1 MLKKICDRFSRP
13 FAIDLGTYNTLIWDH
28 WSNEMVLD
36 EPSVVALKRDDEE
49 KEKVIAIGTKA
60 HEMLG
65 KTPQRIR
72 AVRPL
77 ANGVIDNFD
86 LTEKMLQ
93 YFMRSVYKKPFFKPG
108 PEIVICVP
116 CGSTQVERRAIREAA
131 YGAGARNVFLIE
143 EPMAAAIG
151 AGLPVDTPNGS
162 MVIDIGGGTTEV
174 AIISLCGIVYSQSVR
189 IGGDHFDENIMNY
202 VRRNFGC
209 LIGEI
214 TAEKIKR
221 NIGMAFPSNDL
232 LEMSVN

>member
-1 MLKKICDRFSRP
+1 MLKKICDKFSRP

-28 WSNEMVLD
+28 WSDELVLD

-93 YFMRSVYKKPFFKPG
+93 YFMRSVYKKPFFT
-108 PEIVICVP
+108 IWDYNLLVVVV
-116 CGSTQVERRAIREAA
+116 SA
-131 YGAGARNVFLIE
+131 FLKWRY
-143 EPMAAAIG
+143 
-151 AGLPVDTPNGS
+151 D
-162 MVIDIGGGTTEV
+162 
-174 AIISLCGIVYSQSVR
+174 
-189 IGGDHFDENIMNY
+189 F
-202 VRRNFGC
+202 F
-209 LIGEI
+209 
-214 TAEKIKR
+214 
-221 NIGMAFPSNDL
+221 
-232 LEMSVN
+232 